1 MFLNLFNHDPLGLS
15 ASKGRLRANLSNLSK
30 EKNIFEG
37 KKKWREK

>member
-1 MFLNLFNHDPLGLS
+1 MFLILVNHDPFGLE

-37 KKKWREK
+37 KKNWR